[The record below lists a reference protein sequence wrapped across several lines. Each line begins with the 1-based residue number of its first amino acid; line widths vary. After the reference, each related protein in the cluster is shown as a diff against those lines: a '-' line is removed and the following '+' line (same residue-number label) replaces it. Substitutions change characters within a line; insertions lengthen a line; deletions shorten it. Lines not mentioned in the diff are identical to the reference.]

1 MSFNRLWT
9 FAMGVFLIKLTP
21 GDLTLPAVFGFI
33 MGVSVILLAPVVGS
47 WIDRT
52 ARLRF
57 DH

>member
-1 MSFNRLWT
+1 
-9 FAMGVFLIKLTP
+9 MGGFLIKLTP